1 MQRRAWATGAWLQ
14 RTGGKPTAEV
24 ICKRARVRDAQV
36 QTADPGPQHGPT
48 NQPRYLP
55 CDLFSWPLQEV
66 SKGAQPVMSGV
77 LQGVDW
83 ERYAR
88 GEGSLKTE
96 PQRHFP
102 VGSETKKGP
111 VYSRIP
117 RHCESSSQKPRTTAC
132 TPLSPS
138 KPATSTTA
146 LILRVSPSYS
156 AAAPESDL
164 VGQGAPARYDRVQ
177 PQCSAAPR
185 RHRSGG
191 HHPRT
196 GTSA

>member
-1 MQRRAWATGAWLQ
+1 MLRHAAASLSYRCLAAANWGKANSGGNPHTG
-14 RTGGKPTAEV
+14 TA
-24 ICKRARVRDAQV
+24 DAQV

-66 SKGAQPVMSGV
+66 SKGAQPMTSGV

-102 VGSETKKGP
+102 VGSETKKRPG
-111 VYSRIP
+111 YS
-117 RHCESSSQKPRTTAC
+117 
-132 TPLSPS
+132 
-138 KPATSTTA
+138 
-146 LILRVSPSYS
+146 SY
-156 AAAPESDL
+156 PKTL
-164 VGQGAPARYDRVQ
+164 
-177 PQCSAAPR
+177 
-185 RHRSGG
+185 
-191 HHPRT
+191 
-196 GTSA
+196 